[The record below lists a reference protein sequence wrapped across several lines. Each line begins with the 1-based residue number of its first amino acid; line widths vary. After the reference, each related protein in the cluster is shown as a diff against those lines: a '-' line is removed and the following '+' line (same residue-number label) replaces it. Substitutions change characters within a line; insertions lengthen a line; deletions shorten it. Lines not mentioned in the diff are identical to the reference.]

1 MGLLGSPHLTD
12 SSGTN
17 AWGLLARGAHAGR
30 GGGYSKHSWL
40 CPLPLPRHHPQLL
53 AFPQQVTWMS
63 LSFYP
68 VFQK

>member
-30 GGGYSKHSWL
+30 GGDTVNTAGCVPSSCHAIIHS
-40 CPLPLPRHHPQLL
+40 CLL
-53 AFPQQVTWMS
+53 SPN
-63 LSFYP
+63 
-68 VFQK
+68 K

>member
-30 GGGYSKHSWL
+30 GGGTVNTAGCVPSPCHAIIHS
-40 CPLPLPRHHPQLL
+40 CLL
-53 AFPQQVTWMS
+53 SPN
-63 LSFYP
+63 
-68 VFQK
+68 K